1 MRAGSLG
8 IGIVAPQATS
18 PTFTGNFAYSQDGF
32 FNVTATSWY
41 GLVGQVVSD
50 GTSKVAGL
58 ADYNERQIALTPA
71 VTLAGTYAA
80 DAGNAGRSTMQL
92 TLNGAAT
99 ANHLTMYQASSALV
113 LHVDVDSTAIQTGI
127 IGFGVFEQQQ

>member
-18 PTFTGNFAYSQDGF
+18 PTFIGNFAYSQDGF
-32 FNVTATSWY
+32 FNFTATSWY
-41 GLVGQVVSD
+41 ELVGQVVSD

-71 VTLAGTYAA
+71 VSLAGTY
-80 DAGNAGRSTMQL
+80 AGNAGRSTMQRRRI
-92 TLNGAAT
+92 T
-99 ANHLTMYQASSALV
+99 
-113 LHVDVDSTAIQTGI
+113 
-127 IGFGVFEQQQ
+127 

>member
-41 GLVGQVVSD
+41 GLVGKVVSD
-50 GTSKVAGL
+50 GTSKVASL

-92 TLNGAAT
+92 TINGAAT